1 MAINS
6 TWFGKN
12 LAPQFRHNPRNKI
25 NYFLILLLSIIPL
38 LGSSY
43 AEFIEDIPPCHLCIY
58 QRIPYILIILL
69 LFGRQFIAKYFFA
82 TVQTLLIANF
92 IMTLVHFGIIQE
104 WFYLDIGCVNDLQKS
119 KDFTDFK
126 NMILQNQEIPCN
138 SDTWQIFGISIISW
152 HLLYIIFYFII
163 TVIISQKSW
172 LKSTKSSE

>member
-12 LAPQFRHNPRNKI
+12 LAHQFRHNPPNKI
-25 NYFLILLLSIIPL
+25 NYFFIFLLSILPL
-38 LGSSY
+38 SGSFY
-43 AEFIEDIPPCHLCIY
+43 VEFIEDITPCHLCVY
-58 QRIPYILIILL
+58 QRIPYILIIVLL
-69 LFGRQFIAKYFFA
+69 LGRQFIARYFFA
-82 TVQTLLIANF
+82 IIQILLIANF
-92 IMTLVHFGIIQE
+92 IITLIHFGIIQE

-119 KDFTDFK
+119 KDFADFK

-138 SDTWQIFGISIISW
+138 QDTWQVFGISITLW

-163 TVIISQKSW
+163 TIVISNKLW